1 MFVRQ
6 FSTENAINLVQLKY
20 FCGVIETGSI
30 TRTAAKM
37 NVAQTALGIQ
47 IRNLEDELGV
57 ALLDRHS
64 RGVTSTDAGNLL
76 YDHAKDI
83 LSRVDSAQREVRRMS
98 GKGFVSLTLGVT
110 PSIMRL
116 VGDNIL
122 VDLEKNVSGVQL
134 GLVEEFSFLQ
144 MRLLADG
151 ALSCALTYEDVS
163 GTTLSKRALLEEDL
177 MFLSAPDDT
186 PEGDTITFR
195 EVLNSQLALTSR
207 EDVIFRL
214 IDQMAERLGLKL
226 NASYEV
232 QSIRAVKDLVAKGVA
247 QTVMPFGAAKGELQK
262 GKLKGRLIVAPTV
275 TRTLL
280 FVHRPE
286 FESHLCSASF
296 RAFIDRICDQLIE
309 AEGPTMRR
317 L

>member
-1 MFVRQ
+1 
-6 FSTENAINLVQLKY
+6 
-20 FCGVIETGSI
+20 
-30 TRTAAKM
+30 M
-37 NVAQTALGIQ
+37 NVAQTALGMQ

-64 RGVTSTDAGNLL
+64 RGVTSTKAGDLL
-76 YDHAKDI
+76 YEHAKDI
-83 LSRVDSAQREVRRMS
+83 LTRVDIASRAVRRMS
-98 GKGFVSLTLGVT
+98 GKDLLPLALGVT

-116 VGDNIL
+116 VGDNIFA
-122 VDLEKNVSGVQL
+122 DLERNELGVRL

-144 MRLLADG
+144 MRLLAQG
-151 ALSCALTYEDVS
+151 ELSCALTYENVT
-163 GTTLSKRALLEEDL
+163 GTGLAKRALLEEDL

-186 PEGDTITFR
+186 PDEETITFR

-207 EDVIFRL
+207 EDVVFKL
-214 IDQMAERLGLKL
+214 INEIAERLGLKL
-226 NASYEV
+226 QPQYEV

-286 FESHLCSASF
+286 FETHLCSDSF
-296 RAFIDRICDQLIE
+296 QAFIDRICDQLMQ

>member
-1 MFVRQ
+1 
-6 FSTENAINLVQLKY
+6 
-20 FCGVIETGSI
+20 
-30 TRTAAKM
+30 M
-37 NVAQTALGIQ
+37 NVAQTALGMQ

-64 RGVTSTDAGNLL
+64 RGVTSTEAGDLL

-83 LSRVDSAQREVRRMS
+83 LGRVDMASQAVRRLS
-98 GKGFVSLTLGVT
+98 GDELLTLALGVT

-116 VGDNIL
+116 VGDGIL
-122 VDLEKNVSGVQL
+122 ADLERNTPGVRL

-144 MRLLADG
+144 MRLLAQG
-151 ALSCALTYEDVS
+151 ELSCSLTYENVTDSTMV
-163 GTTLSKRALLEEDL
+163 KRALLEEDL

-195 EVLNSQLALTSR
+195 EVLGSQLALTSR
-207 EDVIFRL
+207 EDVVFKLVEQIA
-214 IDQMAERLGLKL
+214 DRLGLKL
-226 NASYEV
+226 RPAYEV

-247 QTVMPFGAAKGELQK
+247 QTIMPFGAAKGELQK

-286 FESHLCSASF
+286 FETNFCSDSF
-296 RAFIDRICDQLIE
+296 KAFIDRICDQLIQ